1 MTPAKRKSG
10 AEVKSRVLH
19 AAAKLFLTVGYD
31 KASIIRIAD
40 AAEVNRGSLCFVFK
54 DKESMVCELVSHVID
69 HQFTAVTELLKDKT
83 DDKVLFYAAAT
94 VLQLYIAESSEHMRE
109 MYNVAYSMPNSSE
122 IIFHKL
128 TEKQQEV
135 FSPYLPGWEV
145 KDFYE
150 REIASAGIMR
160 NHISVPCDIYYTMD
174 RKIKTFL
181 ESTLLI
187 YRVPDEK
194 IAEAVAFISQF
205 DWPTIAD
212 RVIATM
218 LAYLES
224 KT

>member
-69 HQFTAVTELLKDKT
+69 HQFAAVTDLLKDKT

-109 MYNVAYSMPNSSE
+109 MYNVAYSMSNSSE

-135 FSPYLPGWEV
+135 FAPYLPGWEV

-194 IAEAVAFISQF
+194 IAEAVAFVARF
-205 DWPTIAD
+205 DWSTIAD
-212 RVIATM
+212 QVIATM

>member
-1 MTPAKRKSG
+1 MKKVIALLLVVAMCCCLFAACGEKAPASTPDSG
-10 AEVKSRVLH
+10 NAGTADTNKP
-19 AAAKLFLTVGYD
+19 AD
-31 KASIIRIAD
+31 KPA
-40 AAEVNRGSLCFVFK
+40 
-54 DKESMVCELVSHVID
+54 
-69 HQFTAVTELLKDKT
+69 DKT